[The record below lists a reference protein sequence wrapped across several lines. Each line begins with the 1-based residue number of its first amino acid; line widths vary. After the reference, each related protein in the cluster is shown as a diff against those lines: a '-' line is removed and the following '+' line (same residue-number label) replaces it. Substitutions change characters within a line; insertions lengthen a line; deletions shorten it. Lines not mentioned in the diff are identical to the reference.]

1 MLTVLTTAWRHN
13 ILKLFL
19 DLWQVYLKHLKEI
32 SATILPLFN
41 GPHKCIGPNFNSKL
55 FARVALTGITKR
67 ISKETKLLCCQNST
81 FCLDFAN
88 LKINRFYGLAPQ
100 ALRTIRSTVVN
111 LFVPKHSSGLP
122 CRDSE
127 LKKGHPDISK
137 QLLVICTVTPLS
149 NFNFSIVQKQ
159 WLVCCLSARS
169 SLIPYKCQMSV
180 NFPPLSV

>member
-1 MLTVLTTAWRHN
+1 M
-13 ILKLFL
+13 
-19 DLWQVYLKHLKEI
+19 Q
-32 SATILPLFN
+32 
-41 GPHKCIGPNFNSKL
+41 
-55 FARVALTGITKR
+55 
-67 ISKETKLLCCQNST
+67 CCQNST
-81 FCLDFAN
+81 FCLDLAN
-88 LKINRFYGLAPQ
+88 LKINRFYGLALQ

-111 LFVPKHSSGLP
+111 LFVPKHSSGPP

-137 QLLVICTVTPLS
+137 QLICTVTPLS

-180 NFPPLSV
+180 NFPHFQLKKYLLLRNHLNPESSSLLTRWLLLSPSLVA